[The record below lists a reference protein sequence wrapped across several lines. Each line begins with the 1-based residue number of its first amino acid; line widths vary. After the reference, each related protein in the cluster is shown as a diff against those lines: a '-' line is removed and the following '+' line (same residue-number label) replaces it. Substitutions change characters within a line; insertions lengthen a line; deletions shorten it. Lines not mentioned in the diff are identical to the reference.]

1 LTSQIALR
9 RHLTRLGVLL
19 IRQAKSGTAGHTERM
34 TDNRELGYVLA
45 DNREGRTLLL
55 VERTATVTGRA
66 VDKIL

>member
-1 LTSQIALR
+1 
-9 RHLTRLGVLL
+9 
-19 IRQAKSGTAGHTERM
+19 M